1 MQNTSILIKFPA
13 ALLFVIVAA
22 IGISIA
28 TAIQIY
34 ILGWLLG
41 VIGSIF

>member
-1 MQNTSILIKFPA
+1 MKNAPFLVKFPA
-13 ALLFVIVAA
+13 ALIFVLVAGLV
-22 IGISIA
+22 ITIA

-41 VIGSIF
+41 IIGSVL